1 MRLSG
6 YCRLLAGFLPASL
19 SVFGQAQ
26 GQDQVRQQHVGRVLD
41 WSYHHVIL
49 SGGLPAADLKRAKA
63 EPRIL
68 FHLAER
74 NLPQATANAGRQK
87 FDREGRRPGRPLRPR
102 ASMKIDWSI
111 PLGTG
116 VVAANMFPAKYG
128 FDVNATPNC
137 ANDFV
142 VFALNV

>member
-6 YCRLLAGFLPASL
+6 YCRLLAGFLLASL

-26 GQDQVRQQHVGRVLD
+26 SQDQVRQQHVGRVLD
-41 WSYHHVIL
+41 WSYHHVVL

-74 NLPQATANAGRQK
+74 NLPQGNVECRQ
-87 FDREGRRPGRPLRPR
+87 
-102 ASMKIDWSI
+102 
-111 PLGTG
+111 
-116 VVAANMFPAKYG
+116 AK
-128 FDVNATPNC
+128 V
-137 ANDFV
+137 
-142 VFALNV
+142 

>member
-6 YCRLLAGFLPASL
+6 YCRLLAGFLLASL
-19 SVFGQAQ
+19 SVFGPAQ

-49 SGGLPAADLKRAKA
+49 SGGLPAADLKREKA

-87 FDREGRRPGRPLRPR
+87 FDREGRRPGPPLRPR

-111 PLGTG
+111 PLG
-116 VVAANMFPAKYG
+116 YG
-128 FDVNATPNC
+128 CCGAEHVPRQVRFRR
-137 ANDFV
+137 
-142 VFALNV
+142 